1 MKANRLITQKSP
13 YLLQHAFNP
22 VDWFPWCNEAFE
34 KAKNENKPIF
44 LSIGYSTCH
53 WCHVMEKES
62 FEDSEVAEILNN
74 YFVSIKVDR
83 EERPDIDSFYMKVCQ
98 SITGSGGWP
107 LTVIM
112 TPDKKP
118 FFAGTYF
125 PKETLQGRIGLKQLL
140 TNVINIWET
149 RRNEIYLATD
159 NLIDYIINSEKSKKE
174 YLIDENLIHSAYKSL
189 EFSFDRNYG
198 GFGPAPKFPIAH
210 NLLFLIDYGYFFN
223 DQNAL
228 EMASKTLTMMRF
240 GGLYD
245 QIEFGFHRYS
255 TDAKWILPHFEKMLY
270 DQGMLLHA
278 YSRMY
283 SLNNNP
289 LFLQNATE
297 ITDFV
302 LNEFLFDNS
311 VFFSSLDA
319 DSEGEE
325 GKYYLFHYDELK
337 RLLNDDFELFTT
349 IFSVAPD
356 GNFFDPHN
364 PNNNKN
370 ILYLEKSLPDIANE
384 LNVDPITLE
393 QKYNAIRKKLLS
405 LRNKRKKPFK
415 DYKILIDWNGL
426 MFVGLSN
433 YFGISK
439 NNELSK
445 IFDNYYNFLN
455 NAYKQNNKLFH
466 CYIDGN
472 FSIEGFL
479 DDYAFSVYALLEIFK
494 STSNTK
500 FAELGHL
507 LLIKAI
513 ELFWDENVSAFRLAP
528 LDSKD
533 IIYNPVEFFDGAI
546 PSGNSVMYNNLN
558 EYYRLTGNPL
568 FQEISTQLE
577 KTFSNLV
584 LENPSAYNFF
594 NYVFQRKLRQ
604 KNEIVI
610 CYTNEDTIQDYRTFL
625 GNVYRPETITIWY
638 NVEEKFSNDI
648 FFWKKYKMIDNKPT
662 AYICSNFQCNKP
674 TNNFEDFKFEI
685 EKIFGNK
692 K

>member
-107 LTVIM
+107 LTIIM

-125 PKETLQGRIGLKQLL
+125 PKETLRGRLGLKQLL

-159 NLIDYIINSEKSKKE
+159 NLIDYIINSEKSIKE
-174 YLIDENLIHSAYKSL
+174 YLIEENLIHSAYKAL

-198 GFGPAPKFPIAH
+198 GFGPAPKFPLAH

-223 DQNAL
+223 DQNAF
-228 EMASKTLTMMRF
+228 EMASKTLTMMRL

-289 LFLQNATE
+289 LFLQTAKE

-302 LNEFLFDNS
+302 LNEFLFENS

-337 RLLNDDFELFTT
+337 RLLNDDFKLFTI
-349 IFSVAPD
+349 IFNVAPD
-356 GNFFDPHN
+356 GNFYDLHN
-364 PNNNKN
+364 PSSNKN
-370 ILYLEKSLPDIANE
+370 ILYLKKSLSDIANE

-405 LRNKRKKPFK
+405 FRNKRKKPFK
-415 DYKILIDWNGL
+415 DYKILVDWNGL

-433 YFGISK
+433 YFIINKNSK
-439 NNELSK
+439 LLN

-455 NAYKQNNKLFH
+455 NTFKQNNKLFH

-494 STSNTK
+494 ATSKIK
-500 FAELGHL
+500 FAELGHEL
-507 LLIKAI
+507 LNMAI

-533 IIYNPVEFFDGAI
+533 IIYNPLEFFDGAI

-558 EYYRLTGNPL
+558 EYFRLTGNPL

-594 NYVFQRKLRQ
+594 NYAFQRKLRQ

-610 CYTNEDTIQDYRTFL
+610 CYLKEATIQEYRTFL

-638 NVEEKFSNDI
+638 IVEDNLSNDI
-648 FFWKKYKMIDNKPT
+648 FFWNEYRMIDNKPT

-674 TNNFEDFKFEI
+674 NNNFEDFKFEI